1 MKPIPQLTQ
10 AEREDFPFHWE
21 DWMLMGVIGGGVIGL
36 LLLCFGCTIV
46 PKENIPSAS
55 TGEWLH
61 AGVYAGQSGQEATQ
75 QARDKW
81 LTLLPAY
88 GRYLLPA
95 LTPAQ
100 QDKGWTRLADG
111 NWFVTDNAVT
121 AYGMM
126 NFYFLNPGDVPKAP

>member
-1 MKPIPQLTQ
+1 MNHPRTPQ
-10 AEREDFPFHWE
+10 PFE
-21 DWMLMGVIGGGVIGL
+21 GDEVAVAVIVTACFLVLLGL
-36 LLLCFGCTIV
+36 WLASCTIV
-46 PKENIPSAS
+46 PKENIPAAS

-61 AGVYAGQSGQEATQ
+61 AGIYAGQSGQEATQ

-111 NWFVTDNAVT
+111 NWFVTDNAVIE
-121 AYGMM
+121 YGMM